1 MSPPQISSP
10 QLSIP
15 LSPPKIIGTKVTFE
29 SEGKHFCLGIKFVF
43 TFTSSDVLT
52 DETNQQQKQ
61 TVIRFVVFEL
71 NVFKNGVFGR
81 SPKNEQT
88 YKHKK
93 NNNSLKKKALSLDYK
108 SETNLNDERKSLSI
122 AQNVISMDSAPYDVK
137 SVLASRSVMF
147 VHWRTM
153 SEFMKWR
160 NETDKEGKQVTF
172 WLRQELKKC

>member
-1 MSPPQISSP
+1 MFSRM
-10 QLSIP
+10 
-15 LSPPKIIGTKVTFE
+15 G
-29 SEGKHFCLGIKFVF
+29 CLGAHQK
-43 TFTSSDVLT
+43 
-52 DETNQQQKQ
+52 TN
-61 TVIRFVVFEL
+61 
-71 NVFKNGVFGR
+71 
-81 SPKNEQT
+81 
-88 YKHKK
+88 KHTNTKK